1 MKKIEIKKPGVLF
14 AVFLI
19 LMALALF
26 PQHVGK
32 RRAGGSR

>member
-26 PQHVGK
+26 WFFVE
-32 RRAGGSR
+32 AEDFYT